1 MKTATF
7 THTGVML
14 DLPVSVACNRL
25 DEIVDDVGARHEPVF
40 LTRRGRRVAA
50 VIDADDLERL
60 TQAAEDLADIEA
72 ADAARAEIAKHG
84 TIPWEEVTAD
94 LGREDADG
102 AT

>member
-1 MKTATF
+1 
-7 THTGVML
+7 ML

-25 DEIVDDVGARHEPVF
+25 DEIVDDACARREPVF
-40 LTRRGRRVAA
+40 LTRQGRRVAA
-50 VIDADDLERL
+50 VIDVDDLERL

-84 TIPWEEVTAD
+84 TIPWDEVKAD
-94 LGREDADG
+94 LGREGEDG

>member
-1 MKTATF
+1 
-7 THTGVML
+7 ML

-25 DEIVDDVGARHEPVF
+25 DEIVDDVCVRHEPVF

-60 TQAAEDLADIEA
+60 SRAAEDLADIEA

-84 TIPWEEVTAD
+84 TVPWDEVKAG
-94 LGREDADG
+94 LGIEGADG